1 MIAFVRTAS
10 IASGKFGNAMAFA
23 KEISAYIKN
32 HYGVEVTVLTPIGGN
47 PWRIAWS
54 ARYPDLAALQAL
66 FDKMTAD
73 KGYWEL
79 VTKNEGCFLAGSA
92 HDAIWQEV

>member
-10 IASGKFGNAMAFA
+10 IAPGKGAETMAFA
-23 KEISAYIKN
+23 KEMAAHIKKVN
-32 HYGVEVTVLTPIGGN
+32 GVEVTVLTPIGGN
-47 PWRIAWS
+47 PWRVAWS
-54 ARYPDLAALQAL
+54 ARYKDLGAMQVAHE
-66 FDKMTAD
+66 KMLAD

-79 VTKNEGCFLAGSA
+79 ITKNADCFLAGSA